1 MVVYLCQMAPLSRLP
16 FVYTYKRETNKF
28 ISTRDTGRSMAQRYI
43 SWSLIGPS
51 MGWINSVGGGD
62 DSSTER
68 PKTKAPVTLRHIGLG
83 RDFFF
88 CSFLVLFP
96 VWS

>member
-1 MVVYLCQMAPLSRLP
+1 
-16 FVYTYKRETNKF
+16 
-28 ISTRDTGRSMAQRYI
+28 
-43 SWSLIGPS
+43 